1 MPTSPTKLNTAA
13 SASAAPGVR
22 QRVETALAMALG
34 ASVAPEMMVTPMT
47 SARMP
52 SRTGWSPA
60 CERNTERVN
69 SMPEPYPDEADRTQT
84 HLPIL
89 AQRAEARKM
98 TLRLRANRGC
108 CCVAPPRCLA
118 VLPCRAAPPCCCMG
132 SAGLRPPCGRPAKNV
147 GTRGKFTEKR
157 ARAVLYWAGLPIGG
171 KCK

>member
-1 MPTSPTKLNTAA
+1 M
-13 SASAAPGVR
+13 
-22 QRVETALAMALG
+22 ETALAMALG

-98 TLRLRANRGC
+98 TLWLRADRERC
-108 CCVAPPRCLA
+108 CMT
-118 VLPCRAAPPCCCMG
+118 LPCCPAALPQGRRG
-132 SAGLRPPCGRPAKNV
+132 SAAALWAPCEKCRHS
-147 GTRGKFTEKR
+147 GKIHKE
-157 ARAVLYWAGLPIGG
+157 ARASGAILGGLADRRQV
-171 KCK
+171 